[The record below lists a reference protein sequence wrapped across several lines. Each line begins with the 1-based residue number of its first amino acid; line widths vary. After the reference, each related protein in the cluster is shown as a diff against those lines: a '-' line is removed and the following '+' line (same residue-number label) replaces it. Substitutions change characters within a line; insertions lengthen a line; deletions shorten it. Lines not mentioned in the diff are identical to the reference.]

1 MSQNKGTLIT
11 SPIRPNDSLDQIATA
26 FGNEIKGGH
35 HVYAT
40 KSEMDDIIFERRD
53 WGMLVTIYNDGVN
66 NNTYQLK
73 YGYDDVDITNN
84 LNWVIYTPGNSSINS
99 EWVDSIIDIL
109 VTPPVTPSDSDR
121 YLVSASASGVWVGQD
136 NKIAQYDELLDQWN
150 FTTPRNGMTFRIDS
164 DGSVLYSYIGTYS
177 SGIWKSQYLDKV
189 RYISAT
195 SSDGFTYSYT
205 STTQY
210 PISDI
215 SNSVIYSSF
224 ERSNAGTVSISI
236 DGLSFSYVKKM
247 KSDSTLSHMSAN
259 DILVGCEYQLIYND
273 FHGVFQTTIPEIGP
287 QGPLGFQG
295 PTGNWGGFSIDYDVT
310 YGSSGYTY
318 SKIVVDSTDLLNI
331 STMYVS
337 GIDMHGNDINISNTV
352 LDSLYN
358 SVVLQSPS
366 LSGSLFIKLS
376 NLHNSSF
383 YNMYQV
389 SISSLVRNIGQG
401 MRIDDMSYLGG
412 TGLTTSSPINISF
425 LMPAGDIGYQGRQGL
440 TGPQGFQGNQGY
452 QGRQGYQGNQGFQ
465 GVQGVQGIQG
475 WQGFQGRQ
483 GFQGFQGVTG
493 SQGPQGNIG
502 VQGSQGPSFSS
513 LASFQYYST
522 STYTYSIGSYR
533 PIILS
538 QLEWDTNGIGLSGYT
553 TSTFSMKFPA
563 NEVWKVYVT
572 TTIKNDNISATG
584 SIYVRN
590 VNTSSIYR
598 SSTFN
603 FATNSYVSYS
613 LDFLIISPNSNYVYE
628 LCLSHDDSIR
638 IIPSV
643 VIGST
648 SSIVTYAYGYRVSEY
663 QFEPPSIP

>member
-1 MSQNKGTLIT
+1 
-11 SPIRPNDSLDQIATA
+11 
-26 FGNEIKGGH
+26 
-35 HVYAT
+35 
-40 KSEMDDIIFERRD
+40 
-53 WGMLVTIYNDGVN
+53 
-66 NNTYQLK
+66 
-73 YGYDDVDITNN
+73 
-84 LNWVIYTPGNSSINS
+84 
-99 EWVDSIIDIL
+99 
-109 VTPPVTPSDSDR
+109 
-121 YLVSASASGVWVGQD
+121 
-136 NKIAQYDELLDQWN
+136 
-150 FTTPRNGMTFRIDS
+150 
-164 DGSVLYSYIGTYS
+164 
-177 SGIWKSQYLDKV
+177 
-189 RYISAT
+189 
-195 SSDGFTYSYT
+195 
-205 STTQY
+205 
-210 PISDI
+210 
-215 SNSVIYSSF
+215 
-224 ERSNAGTVSISI
+224 
-236 DGLSFSYVKKM
+236 M

-483 GFQGFQGVTG
+483 GFQGFQGFQGVTG